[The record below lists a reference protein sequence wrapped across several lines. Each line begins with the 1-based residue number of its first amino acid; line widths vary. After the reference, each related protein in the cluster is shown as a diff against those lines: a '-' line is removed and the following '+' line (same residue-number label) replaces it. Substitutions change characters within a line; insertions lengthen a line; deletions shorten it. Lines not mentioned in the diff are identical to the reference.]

1 MPNVFVYF
9 YKHFSQGFQYQLMAK
24 LMVAFRTGK
33 KLTNFIE
40 TIKLT
45 YLVLKWLLKLAP
57 LYLEAR
63 GWYYSLILA
72 SSIPELEFINSRG
85 T

>member
-45 YLVLKWLLKLAP
+45 YLVLK
-57 LYLEAR
+57 
-63 GWYYSLILA
+63 
-72 SSIPELEFINSRG
+72 
-85 T
+85 